1 MLIPALVLCL
11 FAVAAPVSATI
22 ALTDVTLTPPD
33 VPLAPH
39 QGLTADTRIS
49 IIPSGARTFT
59 SGHTLQ
65 LETDLLDARWN
76 TVVLTDGIPADTESG
91 QGSVMFLNGFILSY
105 PTNRDVALE
114 VTVAGTVP
122 DGVSSTTVLM
132 VKELD
137 NSGTPVPGSTA
148 TVTEPVLAP
157 APTRVTTPAPVTAPP
172 SPSPSPPS
180 PAPTRAGVVPLLAV
194 LAAILATGLPRMRP

>member
-1 MLIPALVLCL
+1 M
-11 FAVAAPVSATI
+11 
-22 ALTDVTLTPPD
+22 
-33 VPLAPH
+33 
-39 QGLTADTRIS
+39 Q
-49 IIPSGARTFT
+49 
-59 SGHTLQ
+59 
-65 LETDLLDARWN
+65 TDLLDARWN

-91 QGSVMFLNGFILSY
+91 QGSVMFLNGLALSY

-122 DGVSSTTVLM
+122 EGVPSVTVLL

-137 NSGTPVPGSTA
+137 NSGNPVPGSMV

-157 APTRVTTPAPVTAPP
+157 VPARVTTRALVTALP

-180 PAPTRAGVVPLLAV
+180 PAPTRAGMVPLLAV
-194 LAAILATGLPRMRP
+194 LAAILARGLPRMRP